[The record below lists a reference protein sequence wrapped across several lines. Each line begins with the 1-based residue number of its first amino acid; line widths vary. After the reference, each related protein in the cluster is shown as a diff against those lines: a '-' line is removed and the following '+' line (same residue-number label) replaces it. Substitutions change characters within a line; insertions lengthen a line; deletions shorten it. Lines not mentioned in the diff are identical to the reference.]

1 MEIVMGDKNNE
12 VVNLNNIKAMRNR
25 AKITQAALAAQLG
38 ISQSTI
44 AMWESRSNL
53 PRAGMLPELAKIL
66 NCTIDDLLKY
76 DRS

>member
-44 AMWESRSNL
+44 AMWENRCNL

>member
-1 MEIVMGDKNNE
+1 MEIAMGDKNNE
-12 VVNLNNIKAMRNR
+12 VVNLNNIKAMRKR
-25 AKITQAALAAQLG
+25 AKITQAALAEQLG
-38 ISQSTI
+38 ISQSTV
-44 AMWESRSNL
+44 AMWESQDNL

>member
-1 MEIVMGDKNNE
+1 MEIAMGDKNNE
-12 VVNLNNIKAMRNR
+12 VVNLNNIKAMRKR

-38 ISQSTI
+38 IRQSTI
-44 AMWESRSNL
+44 AMWESRGNL